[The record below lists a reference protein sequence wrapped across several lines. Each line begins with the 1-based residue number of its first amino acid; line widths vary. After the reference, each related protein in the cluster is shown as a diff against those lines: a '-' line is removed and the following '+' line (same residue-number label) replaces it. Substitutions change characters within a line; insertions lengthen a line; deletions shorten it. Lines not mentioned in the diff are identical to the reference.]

1 MSVQPRVNQQLDK
14 VSDKVSDK
22 GRPKGS
28 AKCPNSS
35 GLARRLPYDRF
46 IQQPRNSSGQT
57 PARTHYPDAALKKE
71 MVASLTKSFAA
82 GPRWAAAALLAGW
95 LALAGCCSS
104 GARRADDSFPY
115 RLARNAERPT
125 PEASGPTLRLGYGE
139 DSPGNPI
146 GAFMY
151 FVPLIS
157 PEPVSVHESA
167 GNAQQAR
174 VISITRRFSP
184 GAFSTECE
192 FTITGDGSHRNIF
205 DHSDNVRRHE
215 RQLRAGDP
223 LERVLQYISIE
234 GPGRGLVEVEGVVTG
249 RVATVTEARLRFNA
263 HGESSPVSIGL
274 ADLMYR
280 DNLLCITNEIVARV
294 NTLTFR
300 KTEGRPRMGV
310 TVSSVKRKEA
320 GDSFWQKL
328 KGGVAGTL
336 ANFFI
341 KPLPVESAGNDAMLD
356 FGAALTGK
364 EAQFTFPRARNLRPA
379 SGTP

>member
-1 MSVQPRVNQQLDK
+1 V
-14 VSDKVSDK
+14 
-22 GRPKGS
+22 
-28 AKCPNSS
+28 
-35 GLARRLPYDRF
+35 
-46 IQQPRNSSGQT
+46 
-57 PARTHYPDAALKKE
+57 
-71 MVASLTKSFAA
+71 
-82 GPRWAAAALLAGW
+82 GPRRAAALAAGL
-95 LALAGCCSS
+95 LALAGCCSP

-115 RLARNAERPT
+115 KLARIAERPT
-125 PEASGPTLRLGYGE
+125 PGTAGPTLRLDYGE

-167 GNAQQAR
+167 GNAQRAR
-174 VISITRRFSP
+174 VIGFTRRFSA

-192 FTITGDGSHRNIF
+192 FTITGDGAHRNIF
-205 DHSDNVRRHE
+205 DHSDNIRRHE

-249 RVATVTEARLRFNA
+249 RVATVTEARFRFNA
-263 HGESSPVSIGL
+263 HGASSPVTIGL
-274 ADLMYR
+274 ADLMYQ

-300 KTEGRPRMGV
+300 KTEVRPRMGV

-356 FGAALTGK
+356 FGVALTGK
-364 EAQFTFPRARNLRPA
+364 EDKFTFPRARNLRPS
-379 SGTP
+379 SGAQESR